1 MRFSFG
7 RRGRPAAAAN
17 VVQTSPP
24 PGFDWD
30 KGMLGLDEQ
39 CRLYDR
45 LRESVPLIDAALCKI
60 VRLTM
65 GDITVSLGDK
75 KAERELAAFLERVPV
90 SGGGAGLGEFLAR
103 YLDSLLCYGN
113 AVGEVVLDHKR
124 GEIAGLYHASLADV
138 EARPGENPLETRI
151 FSRSGGFDLRP
162 VPYPQLVLFSALS
175 PRPGEAVGRSLLRS
189 LPFVSDV
196 LLKIFEATRQNFER
210 VGNVR
215 FAVTYHPG
223 DGPMDRAYAQEM
235 ARHIADEWRSAI
247 SAQDGRVRDFVC
259 VGDVDIKVIG
269 ADNQVLDIQVPV
281 RQMTEQ
287 IVAKLGVP
295 PFLLGLQWSTTE
307 RMSAQQADILT
318 SELDCYRTQLNAV
331 IRRIVGIWLGLRGIE
346 DEPVITWESINLQD
360 EVELAKAR
368 LYDAQARQLEQILE
382 RGEVKP

>member
-7 RRGRPAAAAN
+7 RRNRPAAAAD
-17 VVQTSPP
+17 VVQLSPA

-30 KGMLGLDEQ
+30 RGLLGLQQQ
-39 CRLYDR
+39 CQLYDR
-45 LRESVPLIDAALCKI
+45 LRGAVPIIDAALGKI
-60 VRLTM
+60 IRLTM
-65 GDITVSLGDK
+65 GDITVSLQNK
-75 KAERELAAFLERVPV
+75 KAERELARFLEQVPL
-90 SGGGAGLGEFLAR
+90 SGGGAGISEFLTR

-124 GEIAGLYHASLADV
+124 GEIAGLYNAPLSDV
-138 EARPGENPLETRI
+138 EVRAGENPMQTRI
-151 FSRSGGFDLRP
+151 FSRRAGFDVRP

-175 PRPGEAVGRSLLRS
+175 PRPGEVTGRSLLES

-196 LLKIFEATRQNFER
+196 LLKIYEATRQNFER

-223 DGPMDRAYAQEM
+223 DGPMDRAYAQET

-259 VGDVDIKVIG
+259 VGDVDVKVIG
-269 ADNQVLDIQVPV
+269 ADNQVLDIQIPA
-281 RQMTEQ
+281 RQMMEQ
-287 IVAKLGVP
+287 MVAKLGVP

-318 SELDCYRTQLNAV
+318 SELDCYRTQLSGVLRKIA
-331 IRRIVGIWLGLRGIE
+331 GIWLQLKGL
-346 DEPVITWESINLQD
+346 DEEPAITWESINLQD
-360 EVELAKAR
+360 EVESARAR
-368 LYDAQARQLEQILE
+368 LYDAQARQME
-382 RGEVKP
+382 RREVKP